1 MEQSNYSVNGK
12 NYLLFKF
19 ILTSRTVG
27 RFENRLEKYKGILQ
41 SFDTKYSF
49 WDGKK
54 YYVSVL
60 IPEQYALEFSK
71 GND

>member
-54 YYVSVL
+54 YYFYVL
-60 IPEQYALEFSK
+60 IPEEYALEFSK